1 MSDDT
6 RTRAGDPSVDDL
18 ETELAPADLADIADG
33 MAAAARS
40 FVDVVQMV
48 AAEESPDASISI
60 LLLELSGLL
69 ASAAPLGAIVDVVPE
84 ERFEPDAGYEPD
96 IDRLRHAL
104 RDLLGP
110 ADDYVEV
117 FDPYS
122 GPEVVPARLSDD
134 LSDICS
140 DLLHGLAHHSGARPL
155 EALWW
160 WQFSYLSTWGPGAS
174 AALRALQSLV
184 AHVRLDLPIDLDPGD
199 VDDAAADLEGA
210 DVEAHGH
217 GADDGGTA

>member
-1 MSDDT
+1 MT
-6 RTRAGDPSVDDL
+6 EHDDL
-18 ETELAPADLADIADG
+18 ETELAPADLSDIADE
-33 MAAAARS
+33 MAVAARS
-40 FVDVVQMV
+40 FIGTVQAV
-48 AAEESPDASISI
+48 AAEESPDESISI

-96 IDRLRHAL
+96 VDRLRHAL

-117 FDPYS
+117 FDPYA

-134 LSDICS
+134 LADICS
-140 DLLHGLAHHSGARPL
+140 DLLHGLAHHSGGRPL

-160 WQFSYLSTWGPGAS
+160 WQFSYLHSWGQGAS
-174 AALRALQSLV
+174 AAVRALQSLI
-184 AHVRLDLPIDLDPGD
+184 AHVRSDVRLSPVLEEQPVDVSDLDP
-199 VDDAAADLEGA
+199 LIP
-210 DVEAHGH
+210 
-217 GADDGGTA
+217 